1 MNNIKENADYF
12 LYDCGLFKELQKY
25 GNVHI
30 IGSYRMD
37 MMAWNDLDIYVENT
51 EMSLAKLYE
60 LSSCI
65 TKKFE
70 PTWYEAKEEVWD
82 NKKVWFQGFET
93 MMTGELWNF
102 DIWFFDKEKIT
113 NTINYCDMICA
124 KATKKQ
130 KEIIVEIKKALIDLN
145 LYSFEKYRS
154 VDVYKAVTEM
164 NITSIDE
171 FLNRYNINT
180 HREQT

>member
-12 LYDCGLFKELQKY
+12 LYDCELFTELQKY

-51 EMSLAKLYE
+51 EMSLTKLYE
-60 LSSCI
+60 LTALI
-65 TKKFE
+65 TKNFH

-82 NKKVWFQGFET
+82 GKKIWFQGFET

-102 DIWFFDKEKIT
+102 DIWFFDKDKIE
-113 NTINYCDMICA
+113 NAIHYCDMIAA
-124 KATKKQ
+124 KATNKQ
-130 KEIIVEIKKALIDLN
+130 KEIIVEIKKALIDMD

-164 NITSIDE
+164 NITNIDE
-171 FLNRYNINT
+171 FLNQYNIIND
-180 HREQT
+180 RD